1 MATESRRVDDILLEA
16 YERHLVEFRDPP
28 QELGW
33 PVSGDRPDRFAAMLD
48 VVEETARSPV
58 VLCDF
63 GCGTG
68 GLLAYLQEQRRDDII
83 YVGADR
89 SAMALAHAR
98 AKFPDASLVE
108 IDVNVPDAA
117 LDVIAC
123 DYLVANGL
131 FIAKFG
137 LTQMEMQSF
146 LISTLERLWPVV
158 RRGLALNLMSG
169 VNRGERD
176 DLFYLPMD
184 EAARLLRRLAGR
196 VVLRTDDSRED
207 YVAYAYRLPGMP
219 HAALQGQSASTNP
232 AAEVPVLRPRLPRT
246 DRLVPYLR
254 RIDAAR
260 VYTNHGPLATT
271 LALGLVEC
279 LSLPPGGIACASS
292 GTTALVGAI
301 LAVAGPAAKERP
313 LALVPAFTFVAT
325 AEAAELAGYRSW
337 ITDVDPVTW
346 MLDPERLLQHPAL
359 DSVGLVVPV
368 APFGR
373 PVPQAPW
380 LEFRRRTGIAVVID
394 GAASFDRIASDPERL
409 LNEIP
414 VALSFHATKA
424 FATAEGGCVATTDP
438 DLTHRVTRVLNFGFY
453 GTRVAESAG
462 LNGKMSEYHA
472 AVGLAELDE
481 WHVKQAALQGVIE
494 AYRRGIARAGLSEFF
509 IAAPDIGLSYVLFR
523 GRGPEEA
530 DQVQTRLHQ
539 QGIDTRLWYGAG
551 LHRQTY
557 FADRPRDPLPV
568 TEEIAPCLVG
578 LPIAPDLSEP
588 QIEHVIA
595 ALAAAL
601 RNPG

>member
-1 MATESRRVDDILLEA
+1 M
-16 YERHLVEFRDPP
+16 
-28 QELGW
+28 
-33 PVSGDRPDRFAAMLD
+33 
-48 VVEETARSPV
+48 
-58 VLCDF
+58 
-63 GCGTG
+63 
-68 GLLAYLQEQRRDDII
+68 
-83 YVGADR
+83 
-89 SAMALAHAR
+89 
-98 AKFPDASLVE
+98 
-108 IDVNVPDAA
+108 
-117 LDVIAC
+117 
-123 DYLVANGL
+123 
-131 FIAKFG
+131 
-137 LTQMEMQSF
+137 
-146 LISTLERLWPVV
+146 
-158 RRGLALNLMSG
+158 
-169 VNRGERD
+169 
-176 DLFYLPMD
+176 
-184 EAARLLRRLAGR
+184 
-196 VVLRTDDSRED
+196 
-207 YVAYAYRLPGMP
+207 
-219 HAALQGQSASTNP
+219 
-232 AAEVPVLRPRLPRT
+232 LRPRLPAT

-254 RIDAAR
+254 QIDAAR

-271 LALGLVEC
+271 LADGLAEC
-279 LSLPPGGIACASS
+279 LSLPRGGIACASS

-301 LAVAGPAAKERP
+301 LAVAGAAAKERP

-325 AEAAELAGYRSW
+325 AQAAELAGYRSW

-359 DSVGLVVPV
+359 DRVGVVVPV

-373 PVPQAPW
+373 PVPPAPW

-424 FATAEGGCVATTDP
+424 FATGEGGCVVTTDP

-453 GTRVAESAG
+453 GARVAESAG

-494 AYRRGIARAGLSEFF
+494 AYRRGMTRAGLSEFF
-509 IAAPDIGLSYVLFR
+509 IAAPEIGLSYVLFR
-523 GRGPEEA
+523 GGCPEEA

-539 QGIDTRLWYGAG
+539 QGIDTRLWYGTG
-551 LHRQTY
+551 LHRQAY

-588 QIEHVIA
+588 QIERVIA

-601 RNPG
+601 RNRE

>member
-1 MATESRRVDDILLEA
+1 MATNSRRVDDILLEA
-16 YERHLVEFRDPP
+16 YERHLAEFRDPP

-33 PVSGDRPDRFAAMLD
+33 VVSGDRSDRFAAMLD
-48 VVEETARSPV
+48 VVEETAHSPV

-68 GLLAYLQEQRRDDII
+68 GLLAYLQEERRDDII

-89 SAMALAHAR
+89 SALALAHAQ
-98 AKFPDASLVE
+98 AKFPDASFVE
-108 IDVNVPDAA
+108 IDVNAPDAA

-131 FIAKFG
+131 FIAKFA

-146 LISTLERLWPVV
+146 LTSTLERLWPVV
-158 RRGLALNLMSG
+158 RHGLALNLMSG
-169 VNRGERD
+169 VKSGERD

-184 EAARLLRRLAGR
+184 EAARILHRLAGR
-196 VVLRTDDSRED
+196 VVLRADDSRED
-207 YVAYAYRLPGMP
+207 YVAYAYRSPRMP
-219 HAALQGQSASTNP
+219 HAGLQGPVASTNP
-232 AAEVPVLRPRLPRT
+232 TAVPVLRPRLPGT

-260 VYTNHGPLATT
+260 AYTNHGPLATT
-271 LALGLVEC
+271 LEGGLIEC
-279 LSLPPGGIACASS
+279 LSLTRGGIACASS

-301 LAVAGPAAKERP
+301 LAVGGPAAKERP
-313 LALVPAFTFVAT
+313 LALVPALTFVAT
-325 AEAAELAGYRSW
+325 AQAAELAGYRSW

-359 DSVGLVVPV
+359 EKVGVVVPV

-380 LEFRRRTGIAVVID
+380 LEFRRRTGIPVVID

-424 FATAEGGCVATTDP
+424 FATGEGGCVVTTDP
-438 DLTHRVTRVLNFGFY
+438 DLTHRVTRILNFGFY
-453 GTRVAESAG
+453 GTRVAQSAG

-481 WHVKQAALQGVIE
+481 WHVKKAALHSVIE
-494 AYRRGIARAGLSEFF
+494 AYQRGMARAGLSEFF
-509 IAAPDIGLSYVLFR
+509 IAAPEIGLSYVLFHASC
-523 GRGPEEA
+523 PEEA
-530 DQVQTRLHQ
+530 EQVQTRLDQ
-539 QGIDTRLWYGAG
+539 QEIDTRLWYGAG

-568 TEEIAPCLVG
+568 TEETAPCLVG
-578 LPIAPDLSEP
+578 LPIAPDLTEP
-588 QIEHVIA
+588 QTEHVIA